1 MALMLLI
8 TMMFCI
14 SYLVSDVLYAL
25 LNPRIRIDGSA
36 R

>member
-8 TMMFCI
+8 SGLFCI
-14 SYLVSDVLYAL
+14 SYLISDILYAL
-25 LNPRIRIDGSA
+25 LNPRIRIDGKA

>member
-1 MALMLLI
+1 ML
-8 TMMFCI
+8 TMLFCV
-14 SYLVSDVLYAL
+14 SYLVSDILYAV